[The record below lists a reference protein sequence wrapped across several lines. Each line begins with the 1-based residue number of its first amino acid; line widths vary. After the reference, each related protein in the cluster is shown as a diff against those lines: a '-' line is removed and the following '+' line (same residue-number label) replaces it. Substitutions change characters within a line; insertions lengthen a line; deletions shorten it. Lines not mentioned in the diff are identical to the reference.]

1 MELRQL
7 RYFVTVAE
15 ELNFGRAAER
25 LRIAGPSLSQQI
37 KALERDLKV
46 SLFDR
51 DRRSVTLTASGAA
64 LLPHAR
70 ALVDQADELRRR
82 AAGLLTSEPVRI
94 GYVNWCP
101 TDWAERAAGVAQLR
115 VDTWVM
121 PSHTQ
126 AARVAD
132 GSLDLAICWVQT
144 TDLAS
149 LSLDAHL
156 IGVDRLYAL
165 SVGSDTS
172 PVEAK
177 DTLVLLDADEASWSS
192 WNRYAEQFA
201 ADTGARIMR
210 VDDGGVTGP
219 TFFEHVRRLRRPV
232 LNNPKGQNVQEPAS
246 LVRRPVVHPTPLW
259 TWSLV
264 WRRGEDSPAVRAV
277 IDEFTRDAPDL
288 GVDDE
293 GTWLPGTRSA
303 PAERNPNR
311 SRPATNADNKTT
323 SAAASRACE
332 KPGEEVVSPPPGPGS
347 GRRSIRCQQRDGA
360 GESEQASGC
369 QGHRADPDEGGPEQ
383 DCSDEGRDGPRS
395 QGGQCDSERLQE
407 QRSREQGRMRPAR
420 AQPRPQCRRRDGGQ
434 ADDEPGAV
442 AQPA

>member
-1 MELRQL
+1 MHAATQTPPVLCSAATTGLLSSDRPRLLLHYACRVELRQL

-46 SLFDR
+46 RLFDR

-70 ALVDQADELRRR
+70 ALVEQADELRRR
-82 AAGLLTSEPVRI
+82 AAGLVSSGPVRI

-101 TDWAERAAGVAQLR
+101 TDWAERAAAVAQLR

-126 AARVAD
+126 AGRVSH

-144 TDLAS
+144 TDLVS
-149 LSLDAHL
+149 LSLNAQL

-165 SVGSDTS
+165 CVGSDVS

-177 DTLVLLDADEASWSS
+177 DTAVLLDADEASWSS

-201 ADTGARIMR
+201 GDTGARVVR

-219 TFFEHVRRLRRPV
+219 RF
-232 LNNPKGQNVQEPAS
+232 S
-246 LVRRPVVHPTPLW
+246 
-259 TWSLV
+259 SM
-264 WRRGEDSPAVRAV
+264 SAVCA
-277 IDEFTRDAPDL
+277 
-288 GVDDE
+288 
-293 GTWLPGTRSA
+293 
-303 PAERNPNR
+303 
-311 SRPATNADNKTT
+311 
-323 SAAASRACE
+323 
-332 KPGEEVVSPPPGPGS
+332 GP
-347 GRRSIRCQQRDGA
+347 C
-360 GESEQASGC
+360 
-369 QGHRADPDEGGPEQ
+369 
-383 DCSDEGRDGPRS
+383 
-395 QGGQCDSERLQE
+395 
-407 QRSREQGRMRPAR
+407 
-420 AQPRPQCRRRDGGQ
+420 
-434 ADDEPGAV
+434 
-442 AQPA
+442 

>member
-25 LRIAGPSLSQQI
+25 LHIAGPSLSQQI

-132 GSLDLAICWVQT
+132 GNLDLAICWVQT

-165 SVGSDTS
+165 CVGSDTS

-177 DTLVLLDADEASWSS
+177 RHAGAPGRRRGDVVVVESLRGAVRRRHRARASCGSMTEES
-192 WNRYAEQFA
+192 P
-201 ADTGARIMR
+201 
-210 VDDGGVTGP
+210 GP
-219 TFFEHVRRLRRPV
+219 TFFEHIRRLRRPV
-232 LNNPKGQNVQEPAS
+232 LNSPKGQNTQEPS
-246 LVRRPVVHPTPLW
+246 GLVRRSVVHPTPLW

-264 WRRGEDSPAVRAV
+264 WRQGEDSPAVRAV
-277 IDEFTRDAPDL
+277 IDEFTRDIPAVGCRRRR
-288 GVDDE
+288 GVAA
-293 GTWLPGTRSA
+293 GRRSA
-303 PAERNPNR
+303 PADGNPNR
-311 SRPATNADNKTT
+311 SRPATIADNTTT

-332 KPGEEVVSPPPGPGS
+332 KPW
-347 GRRSIRCQQRDGA
+347 RRRGVTA
-360 GESEQASGC
+360 T
-369 QGHRADPDEGGPEQ
+369 
-383 DCSDEGRDGPRS
+383 GPRI
-395 QGGQCDSERLQE
+395 C
-407 QRSREQGRMRPAR
+407 PA
-420 AQPRPQCRRRDGGQ
+420 
-434 ADDEPGAV
+434 E
-442 AQPA
+442 